1 MRTKTKGFPKGS
13 LFYIPTKFSSVSLC
27 TITSKVLF
35 VILCGLCGNG
45 FAQDKPQRAQVFRKE
60 LKKYLLSIT

>member
-13 LFYIPTKFSSVSLC
+13 LFYIPTKFSSVNLC
-27 TITSKVLF
+27 TITSKALF

-45 FAQDKPQRAQVFRKE
+45 FAQDKP
-60 LKKYLLSIT
+60 